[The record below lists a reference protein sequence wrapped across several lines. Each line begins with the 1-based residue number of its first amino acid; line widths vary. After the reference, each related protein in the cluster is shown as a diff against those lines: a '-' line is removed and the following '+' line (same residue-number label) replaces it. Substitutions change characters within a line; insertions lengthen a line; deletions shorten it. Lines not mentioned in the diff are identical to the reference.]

1 MVDIQAK
8 VALKVQLNILN
19 EDQFLS
25 LFGFF
30 GQAGIDDFKSLTQ
43 NKDNIER
50 EKLAEKLA
58 EYIDKSQDDLKNKL
72 TNLVGDYYSQ
82 YSAELE
88 KLDTLASELEQKYE
102 QRKQYKKALRSTI
115 GTFNQAVEDL
125 TPSENKSLLVKA
137 KAKYETD
144 LLFQKRE
151 KARRKG
157 MRAYLRGVAYAV
169 IDNKHEEYIQE
180 ATVKANKIVEV
191 ATNVIEAGKR
201 RDDKFDA
208 KSEEGTK
215 DIMYACFP
223 KKKKEQK
230 PLAQNSVAKTS
241 AEVLNNKGFADK
253 KIKINR

>member
-1 MVDIQAK
+1 MVDTQVK

-30 GQAGIDDFKSLTQ
+30 GQAGINDFNSLTQ
-43 NKDNIER
+43 NKDNINC

-58 EYIDKSQDDLKNKL
+58 EYIEKSQDDLRNKL
-72 TNLVGDYYSQ
+72 TNLVGNYYSE

-102 QRKQYKKALRSTI
+102 QRKQYKKALSSTI
-115 GTFNQAVEDL
+115 GTFNKAVEDI
-125 TPSENKSLLVKA
+125 TPSESKSLLAKA

-144 LLFQKRE
+144 LLLEKRE

-180 ATVKANKIVEV
+180 AKAKADKIVEI
-191 ATNVIEAGKR
+191 ATNVIEAAKG
-201 RDDKFDA
+201 RDDKFDP

-223 KKKKEQK
+223 KKKKEK
-230 PLAQNSVAKTS
+230 KSLPQNREAKTS
-241 AEVLNNKGFADK
+241 AEVLKNKGFAANK
-253 KIKINR
+253 